1 MEISVPDESSKS
13 SIRWALLTCFCLG
26 AFLRI
31 YNFWLPNLWLDEYG
45 TWWVVS
51 GSTWADVAERAI
63 KIQGQSPFYYLIV
76 KLFTGMFGEGSFQL
90 RMPSVIFG
98 ILTLF
103 VAFRLALQ
111 IFHDQNVALA
121 SVAVFSVTE
130 QLIWFSQNA
139 RPYALALFLTLLSF
153 LFFLHFLQSRRLR
166 NGTVYAVTTALL
178 IYSHFLFAFVLGV
191 QIIIVTLKFGWR
203 EFFTKTWLLAFL
215 LIAVLCLP
223 LTGQIISLY
232 GRRQTLN
239 WVPQIVQVIQA
250 SALARGFADP
260 WALVLATVTL
270 LTVGLRPIDL
280 RDPPT
285 REILSFLVGWMII
298 PLAGLWT
305 VATIIGVSLFE
316 ARYVL
321 VIYPAA
327 YYLWAW
333 LMLHVKP
340 ASWLRWLPSGVFVAA
355 TLTMSLIPYLAET
368 GTFRHSEKL
377 GWDQAARTL
386 AVAGQPGDLIVLY
399 AAFIEADLF
408 AQRPQDTY
416 LLSYVG
422 WPLIAHLPPNHGFI
436 LLCLPLQ
443 QNDRTD
449 PYIKSL
455 EIQAAKHDRVWVIGP
470 DKQRNYFNEE
480 MITGFG
486 FRPVHRYLSDAK
498 IQVTLLVRPLGQAR
512 TR

>member
-1 MEISVPDESSKS
+1 MRVLVSDEPRDPKIS
-13 SIRWALLTCFCLG
+13 WAVLACLG
-26 AFLRI
+26 LGTFLRI
-31 YNFWLPNLWLDEYG
+31 HNFWLPDLWLDEYG

-51 GSTWADVAERAI
+51 GSTWAEVAARATN
-63 KIQGQSPFYYLIV
+63 IQGQSPFYYLIV
-76 KLFTGMFGEGSFQL
+76 KLCTALFGEGSFQL
-90 RMPSVIFG
+90 RLPSVILG

-103 VAFRLALQ
+103 VAFRLAMQ
-111 IFHDQNVALA
+111 IFHDQNLALV
-121 SVAVFSVTE
+121 STAVFSVTE

-139 RPYALALFLTLLSF
+139 RPYALAIFLTLLSF
-153 LFFLHFLQSRRLR
+153 HFFLHFLELPKTRIVVL
-166 NGTVYAVTTALL
+166 YAVTTALL
-178 IYSHFLFAFVLGV
+178 IYSHFLFGFVLIF
-191 QIIIVTLKFGWR
+191 QIVVVTLRFGWR
-203 EFFTKTWLLAFL
+203 ELLSKDWLLAFSL
-215 LIAVLCLP
+215 VAVLCLP
-223 LTGQIISLY
+223 LAGQIVNLY
-232 GRRQTLN
+232 ERRQTLN
-239 WVPQIVQVIQA
+239 WVPQVVQAIQA

-280 RDPPT
+280 RDPAT
-285 REILSFLVGWMII
+285 RRVLSFLVGWMII
-298 PLAGLWT
+298 PLTGFWM

-340 ASWLRWLPSGVFVAA
+340 ASWQRWLPSGVFVVAS
-355 TLTMSLIPYLAET
+355 LTMSSISYHAET

-377 GWDQAARTL
+377 GWDKAARIL
-386 AVAGQPGDLIVLY
+386 ATAGRPGDLVVFY

-422 WPLIAHLPPNHGFI
+422 WPLLAHLPVNHGFT
-436 LLCLPLQ
+436 LLSLPLQ
-443 QNDRTD
+443 QNERTD

-455 EIQAAKHDRVWVIGP
+455 QIQASMRDRVWVVAP
-470 DKQRNYFNEE
+470 DKQRDYFNDE
-480 MITGFG
+480 MIRQYGFH
-486 FRPVHRYLSDAK
+486 PVPGNLSSNDIK
-498 IQVTLLVRPLGQAR
+498 VSLLVRPTGGS
-512 TR
+512 